1 MHPRGLKQGYLGAQN
16 IQNILDAMQSEA
28 SLEKP
33 VVKIKKQISLNGP
46 RRWYEI
52 RIRTLWS
59 NEEKPKYTGILGRI
73 IDINDSEL
81 AIVPPEYRI
90 SENDDA
96 EIRQTISKLTQV
108 FDVVRL
114 VDNRQR
120 NHQKRL

>member
-1 MHPRGLKQGYLGAQN
+1 M
-16 IQNILDAMQSEA
+16 NILVALQSED
-28 SLEKP
+28 SFENP

-81 AIVPPEYRI
+81 A
-90 SENDDA
+90 N
-96 EIRQTISKLTQV
+96 IRP
-108 FDVVRL
+108 
-114 VDNRQR
+114 
-120 NHQKRL
+120 